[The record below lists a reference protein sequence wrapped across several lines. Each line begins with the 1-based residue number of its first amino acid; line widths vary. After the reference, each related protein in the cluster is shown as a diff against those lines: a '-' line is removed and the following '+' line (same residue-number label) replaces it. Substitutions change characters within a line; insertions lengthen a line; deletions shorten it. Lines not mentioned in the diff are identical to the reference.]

1 MSDAVFVEPEAEPEP
16 ELESIAEDDPTPEK
30 PKSRRKKAPMDEETK
45 ERLLSQLATGRET
58 ASKNRK
64 IKAEAKKLKEKQAQ
78 PAPVEPAQD
87 YLKQEL
93 SELRTALKE
102 LLAVNK
108 ALRDNSEIKRVK
120 EEIKEAKEAKED
132 VATVP
137 TPTLAP
143 AVTPPVPRIATS
155 RGIRSRWDKY
165 N

>member
-1 MSDAVFVEPEAEPEP
+1 MSSENTVFVEPETEPEP
-16 ELESIAEDDPTPEK
+16 ELESIAEDDPIPDK

-45 ERLLSQLATGRET
+45 ERLLKQLAKGRET

-64 IKAEAKKLKEKQAQ
+64 MKAEAKKLTEKQAQ

-93 SELRTALKE
+93 SELRSALKE

-120 EEIKEAKEAKED
+120 EEIKEAKED

-137 TPTLAP
+137 TPTP
-143 AVTPPVPRIATS
+143 TVTPPVPRIATS
-155 RGIRSRWDKY
+155 KGIKSRWDKY